1 MLLNADASEAGEG
14 WSDSQ
19 IATALDVSI
28 GTVTRTRQQLVEER
42 LGSVPTHKHS
52 PASARKRIFDGAAE
66 AKLVTVDRSKP
77 PTGTEYVSPGDRP
90 GKPLVSLRKTWER
103 VCKVAKIDA
112 LRLHDLRHSYAS
124 VGAADGLSLPVIGAL
139 LGHSQPSTTAR
150 YAHLAASPLHAAVG
164 LSRPTPPGSAHRPRP
179 WRSPSRRD
187 RKPAGDRHPCDPNC
201 PAMGRLARISPAG
214 WASAPSMA
222 AGWNCRASSAA
233 RRAWLQAPQSAARP
247 PQAAETAP
255 GSARPS
261 RLGSVG

>member
-1 MLLNADASEAGEG
+1 VKLRDEERERLNALIHKGKHGARQVAKARMLLNADASEAGEG

-103 VCKVAKIDA
+103 VCKMAKIDA

-124 VGAADGLSLPVIGAL
+124 VGAADGLSLHVIGAL

-150 YAHLAASPLHAAVG
+150 YAHLAASPLHEAADAIG
-164 LSRPTPPGSAHRPRP
+164 
-179 WRSPSRRD
+179 
-187 RKPAGDRHPCDPNC
+187 
-201 PAMGRLARISPAG
+201 ARIVAALGDPRNPELAKLSNQGMPAKKG
-214 WASAPSMA
+214 RQREAVAIK
-222 AGWNCRASSAA
+222 
-233 RRAWLQAPQSAARP
+233 
-247 PQAAETAP
+247 
-255 GSARPS
+255 SARGEMP
-261 RLGSVG
+261 VAA